1 MITAIITA
9 AVLAFVG
16 ALVWI
21 ITRLSHRQGVAEAA
35 KDDTEAGDEAR
46 RVRDET
52 EMETRHLSDAE
63 LADRLRKYHRSD

>member
-1 MITAIITA
+1 MTTAIVTA
-9 AVLAFVG
+9 AVLALVG
-16 ALVWI
+16 ALVWA
-21 ITRLSHRQGVAEAA
+21 ITMLSHRQGVAEAA

-46 RVRDET
+46 KIRDEI